1 MGSTR
6 DFISATLAD
15 SLLPLLRRPVEDVI
29 YETLDN
35 RQIPSRTDF
44 SDLRDVVDALRGQVS
59 GATQGIKRLME
70 NTGQES
76 PDITGLDTRLLA
88 IEARL
93 TAMEER
99 IAQGSAAPTL
109 TAVPDAKSCQ
119 VADCASKP
127 KARGL
132 CTRHYNRWR
141 RGSLEGFPKTA

>member
-6 DFISATLAD
+6 DFISATLTD
-15 SLLPLLRRPVEDVI
+15 SLLPILRRPVEDVI

-44 SDLRDVVDALRGQVS
+44 SDLRDVVDGLRGQVS
-59 GATQGIKRLME
+59 GATQGIKRLMASASDE
-70 NTGQES
+70 G

-93 TAMEER
+93 TAIEER
-99 IAQGSAAPTL
+99 IAGTTTAPVL
-109 TAVPDAKSCQ
+109 TALEDAKSCQ
-119 VADCASKP
+119 VDDCQGKP